1 MRFMLLMKFKSYI
14 FFNFDV
20 LCLLFDILESVLDI
34 LCYMIFGN
42 EVMFE
47 LDVYDDNLIIGIDL
61 IFESDKEKEEF
72 ENEDDI
78 DIF

>member
-1 MRFMLLMKFKSYI
+1 M
-14 FFNFDV
+14 
-20 LCLLFDILESVLDI
+20 CLLFDILESVLDI

>member
-1 MRFMLLMKFKSYI
+1 M
-14 FFNFDV
+14 
-20 LCLLFDILESVLDI
+20 CLLFDILESVLDI
-34 LCYMIFGN
+34 LFYVIFGN

-47 LDVYDDNLIIGIDL
+47 LDVYDEKLIIWIDL
-61 IFESDKEKEEF
+61 IFESDKVNEEF